1 MDAEQSVQWTCPA
14 AKVQAVDSMDMVNAH
29 CDDCEAAVNVIT
41 QVDEDNSNIAYPKGG
56 PCFPIAH
63 ELRSIFATPK
73 LTTQTFLTT
82 QNCCPIIL
90 FTNQNC
96 CPTFCWLPPH
106 VCPKIFWP
114 PKIVVPKRFCPRI
127 LFLFLFVT
135 PKMLVTLKMLD
146 PPTFIMIWSRLAS
159 VYENQV

>member
-1 MDAEQSVQWTCPA
+1 MDAEQSAQWTCPA

-63 ELRSIFATPK
+63 ALRSIFATPK
-73 LTTQTFLTT
+73 LMTQTFLTT

-96 CPTFCWLPPH
+96 CPTFCWLPPPCLSQNFLTPQNC
-106 VCPKIFWP
+106 CPQKVLPPNFIFIFICDPKNVGHPKNVGP
-114 PKIVVPKRFCPRI
+114 PYIYYD
-127 LFLFLFVT
+127 
-135 PKMLVTLKMLD
+135 LK
-146 PPTFIMIWSRLAS
+146 
-159 VYENQV
+159 QVS